1 MIELI
6 QFSIILTHS
15 SGNANYMKKSNF
27 AVIEE
32 LKLMMRQ
39 MDRLREGFRI
49 EKEEAMQDSGTEP
62 LEKLRRRAQS
72 YYRMRLAGF
81 SREILR
87 IRRSISS
94 DLPAREEAEDL
105 AEICRRQA
113 LDLDAHLVSTPNRL
127 LRARREG
134 SSGDD
139 V

>member
-1 MIELI
+1 
-6 QFSIILTHS
+6 
-15 SGNANYMKKSNF
+15 MKKSNF

-32 LKLMMRQ
+32 LKVMMRQ

-49 EKEEAMQDSGTEP
+49 EKEEAIQDSGAEP
-62 LEKLRRRAQS
+62 LEKFRRRAQS

-113 LDLDAHLVSTPNRL
+113 LELDAHLVSTPSRL

-134 SSGDD
+134 SSVDD